1 MTTKQYDAYS
11 DLITFTRAS
20 TGTYL
25 DSDGLLKTATT
36 NTPRIEYDADGNRRG
51 LLIEE
56 ARTNLLINSGDMD
69 GGSWSSFRTTFSN
82 GDTAP
87 DGSQLFLLAETSET
101 NVNGSNAG
109 QQVATLAAGT
119 YTMSAFA
126 KAGPDDAGFLV
137 LRPASNVTFTDTVH
151 AWFNLETGSVGTV
164 SSSAGSS
171 VVTTPVA
178 SIQDY
183 GNGVYRCILTFTITS
198 EESIRHLHYIA
209 NASGSFPVTLGKQV
223 QLWGA
228 QVEAGSFPTSYISTS
243 GAAASRAADVASI
256 PTSAFGYN
264 QKAGTVVVDCSIDRV
279 ANVAGT
285 SIAGLFG
292 SAFDISNSTRVFYR
306 SNGTTGYQ
314 NTDGG
319 VTSVDLSPPGV
330 LTAGQNINIAFA
342 YVENDFAVVR
352 NGGTVQT
359 DTSGSLPEHTLLQ
372 IGSGQALLNGHIKS
386 IQYYPRRLTNTQ
398 LQELTS

>member
-1 MTTKQYDAYS
+1 VSNRDVVRVSYEVVSNTDVGGNLALSSGGFTNATIFITDTVGTHTLDVVVNDATKPLR
-11 DLITFTRAS
+11 LIIAKAS
-20 TGTYL
+20 TVVL
-25 DSDGLLKTATT
+25 DNVSVKEVIFDRATDPLVLFNHPT
-36 NTPRIEYDADGNRRG
+36 NVPRIEYDANGNRKG

-69 GGSWSSFRTTFSN
+69 GGNWSSFRTTFSN

-87 DGSQLFLLAETSET
+87 DGSQLFLLAEASET

-151 AWFNLETGSVGTV
+151 AWFNLETGSVDTV

-228 QVEAGSFPTSYISTS
+228 QLEAGSFPTSYISTA
-243 GAAASRAADVASI
+243 GAAASRAVDVASI
-256 PTSAFGYN
+256 PTSHTSTATSN
-264 QKAGTVVVDCSIDRV
+264 PSSITHAGSLMP
-279 ANVAGT
+279 
-285 SIAGLFG
+285 S
-292 SAFDISNSTRVFYR
+292 YR
-306 SNGTTGYQ
+306 S
-314 NTDGG
+314 
-319 VTSVDLSPPGV
+319 
-330 LTAGQNINIAFA
+330 
-342 YVENDFAVVR
+342 
-352 NGGTVQT
+352 
-359 DTSGSLPEHTLLQ
+359 
-372 IGSGQALLNGHIKS
+372 
-386 IQYYPRRLTNTQ
+386 
-398 LQELTS
+398 